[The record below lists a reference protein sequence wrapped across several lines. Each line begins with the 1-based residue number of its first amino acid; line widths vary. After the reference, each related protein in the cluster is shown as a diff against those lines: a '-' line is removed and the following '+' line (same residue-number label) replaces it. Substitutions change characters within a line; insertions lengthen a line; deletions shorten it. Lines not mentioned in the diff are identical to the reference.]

1 MVVEI
6 YLAMSAV
13 LMRIDSV
20 KSIEKAINISHKL
33 PGEKGLKL
41 EVQRVKEEIAT
52 SSVSHPQSLQVDQQR
67 SSKCSVPPPPIVQE
81 LLIISL
87 RPLTVSARKWRVR
100 FGSMLFF
107 DMFRPVRLE
116 LVGCGGMRSFGREL
130 VISIPMGFLRI
141 GQSTSAPDSIIK
153 RLRNAMF
160 SIRLLNGGLK
170 SVPILV

>member
-1 MVVEI
+1 
-6 YLAMSAV
+6 
-13 LMRIDSV
+13 
-20 KSIEKAINISHKL
+20 
-33 PGEKGLKL
+33 
-41 EVQRVKEEIAT
+41 
-52 SSVSHPQSLQVDQQR
+52 
-67 SSKCSVPPPPIVQE
+67 
-81 LLIISL
+81 
-87 RPLTVSARKWRVR
+87 
-100 FGSMLFF
+100 MLFF